1 MQENNFSSLE
11 EKIISSIK
19 EKGSAIVALS
29 GGVDSATVCALA
41 HKALGK
47 NLTAVTIT
55 SEALSKQ
62 DLNDAKSVAK
72 KIGVRHIIVEVEKL
86 SDAGFKENSQ
96 LRCYFCRKMDTKEML
111 KLKEK
116 LGAKIIIDGAHI
128 EDLGDFRPG
137 MKAMS
142 EAGVWSPFIEFGVS
156 KNQIREF
163 AKNFSLP
170 VFDKPAGG
178 CTSSRIPHG
187 TPITAE
193 ALARVEKSEDF
204 LRSLGF
210 KTLRVRDYGES
221 CRVQVDNFEQAQ
233 LMQEKIISAL
243 KTFGYKNI
251 SIEKYIPGT
260 FNSAQKS
267 AVPIS
272 SITDATK
279 LK

>member
-1 MQENNFSSLE
+1 MPKNNFSVLK

-29 GGVDSATVCALA
+29 GGVDSAAICALA
-41 HKALGK
+41 FRALGK

-62 DLNDAKSVAK
+62 DLDDAKSVAK
-72 KIGVRHIIVEVEKL
+72 KIGARHIIVEIEKL
-86 SDAGFKENSQ
+86 SDKGFKENSK

-116 LGAKIIIDGAHI
+116 LSAKIIIDGAHI
-128 EDLGDFRPG
+128 DDLGDFRPG

-156 KNQIREF
+156 KNQIREL
-163 AKNFSLP
+163 AKSFSLP

-187 TPITAE
+187 TPITRD

-204 LRSLGF
+204 LRGLGF
-210 KTLRVRDYGES
+210 KAMRVRDYGEFAK
-221 CRVQVDNFEQAQ
+221 VQISDFEKAS
-233 LMQEKIISAL
+233 LIKEKIFSEL
-243 KTFGYKNI
+243 ETFGYKNI
-251 SIEKYIPGT
+251 SIEKYVPGT
-260 FNSAQKS
+260 FNKPDSVAITEVITKS
-267 AVPIS
+267 
-272 SITDATK
+272 
-279 LK
+279 

>member
-1 MQENNFSSLE
+1 MEKNNFSELE
-11 EKIISSIK
+11 QKIISAIK

-29 GGVDSATVCALA
+29 GGVDSAAICALA
-41 HKALGK
+41 SHALGK

-62 DLNDAKSVAK
+62 DLKDAKAVAK
-72 KIGVRHIIVEVEKL
+72 KIGCRHIVVEVEKL
-86 SDAGFKENSQ
+86 SDAGFKENSP

-128 EDLGDFRPG
+128 DDLGDFRPG

-142 EAGVWSPFIEFGVS
+142 EAGGWSPFIEFGVS
-156 KNQIREF
+156 KNQIREL

-187 TPITAE
+187 TPITRE
-193 ALARVEKSEDF
+193 ALERVEKSEDF

-210 KTLRVRDYGES
+210 NLVRVRDYGEFAK
-221 CRVQVDNFEQAQ
+221 VQISDFEKSKSI
-233 LMQEKIISAL
+233 QEEIFSAL

-251 SIEKYIPGT
+251 SMEKYIPGT
-260 FNSAQKS
+260 FNKPDFVAITEVITKS
-267 AVPIS
+267 
-272 SITDATK
+272 
-279 LK
+279 

>member
-1 MQENNFSSLE
+1 MPKNNFSALE

-29 GGVDSATVCALA
+29 GGVDSAAICALA
-41 HKALGK
+41 HEALGK
-47 NLTAVTIT
+47 KLTAVTIT

-72 KIGVRHIIVEVEKL
+72 KIGCKHIVVEVEKL
-86 SDAGFKENSQ
+86 SDKGFKENSP
-96 LRCYFCRKMDTKEML
+96 LRCYFCRKIDTKEIL

-137 MKAMS
+137 MKAMG
-142 EAGVWSPFIEFGVS
+142 EAGVWSPFIEFGIT
-156 KNQIREF
+156 KKQIREI

-210 KTLRVRDYGES
+210 KAVRVRDYGES
-221 CRVQVDNFEQAQ
+221 CRVQIDNFKQAQ
-233 LMQEKIISAL
+233 LMQKKIISAL
-243 KTFGYKNI
+243 ENFGYKNI

-260 FNSAQKS
+260 FNRPAENS
-267 AVPIS
+267 I
-272 SITDATK
+272 SITEVITK
-279 LK
+279 S